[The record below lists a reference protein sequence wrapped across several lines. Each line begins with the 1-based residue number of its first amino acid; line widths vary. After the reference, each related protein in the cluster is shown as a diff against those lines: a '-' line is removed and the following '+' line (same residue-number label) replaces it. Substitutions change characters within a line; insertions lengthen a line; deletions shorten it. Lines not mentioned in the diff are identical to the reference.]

1 MTGIATIDRA
11 VEEYVLLRRALG
23 FRLAEAPMLRN
34 FARYLKQEGASYI
47 TTRLAVLW
55 AKQPALVRP
64 AHWAYRLRVVRQFAR
79 HLSPLDPRTE
89 VPPAGLLPFRTRRPE
104 PYLYTDAEVQQLL
117 DAARRLPSTTGLRAA
132 TYSTLIG
139 LFAVTGLRSS
149 EALALDDRDV
159 DFREGVLTIRDTKYR
174 KSRLVPLH
182 PSSVRA
188 LRRYQQARAR
198 VFRHRM
204 TEAFFV
210 GQGGRRLLQ
219 DTVEDRFRK
228 LCRQAGVGGAADRR
242 EPRLHDFR
250 HRLAVRA
257 LIRWYRRG
265 ADVEHHMPALSTYL
279 GHARIAD
286 TYWYLTAV
294 PELLRL
300 AADRLERRG
309 TKP

>member
-1 MTGIATIDRA
+1 
-11 VEEYVLLRRALG
+11 
-23 FRLAEAPMLRN
+23 
-34 FARYLKQEGASYI
+34 
-47 TTRLAVLW
+47 
-55 AKQPALVRP
+55 
-64 AHWAYRLRVVRQFAR
+64 
-79 HLSPLDPRTE
+79 
-89 VPPAGLLPFRTRRPE
+89 LPFRTRRPE
-104 PYLYTDAEVQQLL
+104 PYLYTDAEAQQLL
-117 DAARRLPSTTGLRAA
+117 DAARRLPSKTGLRAA

-159 DFREGVLTIRDTKYR
+159 DLREGVLTIRDTKYR

-198 VFRHRM
+198 VFRRRM
-204 TEAFFV
+204 TGAFFV
-210 GQGGRRLLQ
+210 GEGGRRLLQ

-228 LCRQAGVGGAADRR
+228 LCRQAGVGGPADRR

-257 LIRWYRRG
+257 LIRWYRSG
-265 ADVEHHMPALSTYL
+265 ADVERHLPALSTYL